1 MAMSPLQLPR
11 LDHHSSTAKATGI
24 ATGFTGPQRH
34 LLPLF
39 NRYFSSNHCGNKR
52 NGPEKPTVAAITRQ
66 YRQLD
71 LMLLCVVLENPIAVH
86 AG

>member
-1 MAMSPLQLPR
+1 M
-11 LDHHSSTAKATGI
+11 DIYIHV
-24 ATGFTGPQRH
+24 PQGSRDTIYRYIV
-34 LLPLF
+34 
-39 NRYFSSNHCGNKR
+39 RYFFSNHFGRTR